1 MSGTCEDVSHYS
13 KAFNSILLLRA
24 DLIRPELN
32 RSCTALPW
40 IELHAITWCVRMTA
54 ILHMY
59 IVASRLGS
67 PRVASHM
74 VIDGT
79 SKRYIKHLIEQLN
92 VD

>member
-1 MSGTCEDVSHYS
+1 MSHYS
-13 KAFNSILLLRA
+13 KAFNSILLQCT
-24 DLIRPELN
+24 DLIHLELN
-32 RSCTALPW
+32 QNCNAPSLNR
-40 IELHAITWCVRMTA
+40 LHEITWCVRMTV

-59 IVASRLGS
+59 IAASRLGY
-67 PRVASHM
+67 PRVALHM

>member
-1 MSGTCEDVSHYS
+1 
-13 KAFNSILLLRA
+13 
-24 DLIRPELN
+24 
-32 RSCTALPW
+32 
-40 IELHAITWCVRMTA
+40 MTA

-67 PRVASHM
+67 PRVAPHM

>member
-13 KAFNSILLLRA
+13 KAFNSILLQHT

-32 RSCTALPW
+32 QSCNHLPW
-40 IELHAITWCVRMTA
+40 IELHEITWCVRMTV
-54 ILHMY
+54 ILCMY
-59 IVASRLGS
+59 VAASRLGS